1 MYGFLED
8 YQTIIDCA
16 KQLQDHIEAVCDE
29 IGIAREI
36 PQVSI
41 SLGQCAAVIEVEE
54 LQIWHSE
61 VDSLELTP
69 EMVIESFTEQCGK
82 WSRFSA
88 APSA

>member
-16 KQLQDHIEAVCDE
+16 KQLQDRIEAVCDE
-29 IGIAREI
+29 SGIAI

-41 SLGQCAAVIEVEE
+41 SLGQCAAIIEVDE

-61 VDSLELTP
+61 VDSLDLTP

-88 APSA
+88 GPSA